1 MPSPPQPPL
10 NQIPN
15 PQYGHLSFPLIVPE
29 KFYTTATFW
38 KRFSVLASIA
48 LSIASLIISAYA
60 NLRHE
65 NAQVIRSL
73 TVSGIVVNSLS
84 ISIAALTSLDWK
96 SKSTNERLF
105 AEQLLRISH
114 VHEGDRIVVL
124 RKGARKGEEG
134 SDDLEGVVGRG
145 GSSGKAK
152 GLGGE
157 SSELS

>member
-1 MPSPPQPPL
+1 MTSPQPP
-10 NQIPN
+10 PN
-15 PQYGHLSFPLIVPE
+15 PNSQYDHLSFPLIVPE
-29 KFYTTATFW
+29 KFYRTATFW

-60 NLRHE
+60 SLRHE
-65 NAQVIRSL
+65 NAQVVRSL

-105 AEQLLRISH
+105 AEQLLRVNH

-124 RKGARKGEEG
+124 RRDAKRGEEP
-134 SDDLEGVVGRG
+134 
-145 GSSGKAK
+145 
-152 GLGGE
+152 GE
-157 SSELS
+157 SSEL